1 MIYMLHPEVHFKSRD
16 AMPDQQRRLLI
27 GELAQRTATADSA
40 LRYYEKLGLVRPAER
55 IGGRRHYTPSSVE
68 HVALVRLC
76 QDAGFTLR
84 EIREFLHKSR
94 SGRAWTSLA
103 ERKIRELD
111 ARIADAQRAKQL
123 LQHALDCRSPTLSEC
138 PNFQAAVAERI
149 NPAGDAAG

>member
-1 MIYMLHPEVHFKSRD
+1 MLHAEVHFKSRG
-16 AMPDQQRRLLI
+16 AMPDEQRLLLI
-27 GELAQRTATADSA
+27 GELAQRTATTDSA

-55 IGGRRHYTPSSVE
+55 IGGRRRYTPSSVE
-68 HVALVRLC
+68 HVGLVRLC

-94 SGRAWTSLA
+94 SGRAWRYLA

-123 LQHALDCRSPTLSEC
+123 LQHALDCASPTLFEC
-138 PNFQAAVAERI
+138 PNFQAALAARI
-149 NPAGDAAG
+149 NPDGGADPAR